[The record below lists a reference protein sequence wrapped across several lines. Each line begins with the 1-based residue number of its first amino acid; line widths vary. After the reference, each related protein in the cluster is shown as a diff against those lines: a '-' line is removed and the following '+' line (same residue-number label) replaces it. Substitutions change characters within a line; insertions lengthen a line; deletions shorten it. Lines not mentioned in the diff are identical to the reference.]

1 MGKETP
7 VGGGVAYFGH
17 STDDDAD
24 FRAAMN
30 LLTSSGHIVITKS
43 TTGINVKYD
52 WMDTGKWI
60 VNLNA
65 TDGFAYSV
73 YESDTNDVFGSF
85 ISVTTSFS
93 SPQYGAYGC
102 SALWGGRGAAG
113 INTNTG
119 RLSIAILK
127 TTDIL
132 GSGEQRQYLVFN
144 DSNLWCGYP
153 DSAPLTIHRGSDD
166 ILTNINYVDTKY
178 KFTVLAPIAT
188 RSWGSGVATNAR
200 WPIYSDSSPALGAY
214 TIGGYNF
221 RAVGYTGSGIIFL
234 RNGTSSSG

>member
-17 STDDDAD
+17 STDNDAD

-30 LLTSSGHIVITKS
+30 LLASSGHIMITKS

-65 TDGFAYSV
+65 ADGFAYSV

-85 ISVTTSFS
+85 ISTTTSFS
-93 SPQYGAYGC
+93 SPQYAAYSC
-102 SALWGGRGAAG
+102 DELWDGRGTAG
-113 INTNTG
+113 INTSTG

-132 GSGEQRQYLVFN
+132 GSGEQRQYLVL
-144 DSNLWCGYP
+144 DGRSLWRGYP
-153 DSAPLTIHRGSDD
+153 DSAPQTIFSDSDD
-166 ILTNINYVDTKY
+166 IRTNMNYVDGKY
-178 KFTVLAPIAT
+178 KFTILAPITT
-188 RSWGSGVATNAR
+188 RGWGSGVATNAR
-200 WPIYSDSSPALGAY
+200 WPIYSDSSNALGAY

-221 RAVGYTGSGIIFL
+221 RAVGDASRGTIFL
-234 RNGTSSSG
+234 RNGTSSSS